1 MNPPGY
7 IPDGPMV
14 PEADSVD
21 FDIDLVRDAVLEN
34 SATKYLLK
42 LAKAGKILFCP
53 CSEVDWQPMTRMT
66 DLVRAFIFCGRLG
79 GQEPFLHLQATDCLT
94 ALGNPFCFDGGGK
107 VCHEALRELGLTDV
121 IEGGSYCWIKRR
133 IRSDGL
139 VIERLLLV
147 AFLEGD
153 PSEVYGR
160 LFQAPNPGPR
170 ILCAH
175 QSDWD
180 GSAIKA
186 AVFRAEVSK
195 PEVLVAKAGGLYPP
209 WIKGLQ
215 TYSDWKGV
223 SAYRTHHALPIPI
236 LEPRQFPNCH
246 VSTEPLCTEMVHGG
260 TAVHL
265 TREQYMEFDFDPNIT
280 VLVDTDDSAVVA
292 ALQATDPMVRP
303 LKLTGL
309 RLEDALVALKEALA
323 STNCDTVSTGRLG
336 LEDEATFIGE
346 MWEAMGVRQ
355 YMVVHTE
362 SETDNR
368 ALRGFQCDDL
378 DPMPL
383 GFMA

>member
-1 MNPPGY
+1 MHPPDY
-7 IPDGPMV
+7 IPDGMV
-14 PEADSVD
+14 PEPKD
-21 FDIDLVRDAVLEN
+21 FTPDDVLPVLDHFT
-34 SATKYLLK
+34 TKRLLS
-42 LAKAGKILFCP
+42 LAKAGNVLFCP
-53 CSEVDWQPMTRMT
+53 GSEVDWQPMTRMT
-66 DLVRAFIFCGRLG
+66 DLVRVFIFCGRFG
-79 GQEPFLHLQATDCLT
+79 GQEPFLHLQTTDCQT
-94 ALGNPFCFDGGGK
+94 ALGKTFCFDGYGD
-107 VCHEALRELGLTDV
+107 VCQEALRELGLADV
-121 IEGGSYCWIKRR
+121 IKGGSYQWIRRR
-133 IRSDGL
+133 IRSDGQ

-147 AFLEGD
+147 AFIEGD
-153 PSEVYGR
+153 PAEVYSR

-215 TYSDWKGV
+215 TYPDWKGV
-223 SAYRTHHALPIPI
+223 SAYRTLHALPIPI

-265 TREQYMEFDFDPNIT
+265 TLEQYMEFDLEPNVT
-280 VLVDTDDSAVVA
+280 VFVDTDDAAVVA

-309 RLEDALVALKEALA
+309 RLEEALA
-323 STNCDTVSTGRLG
+323 ALKAELARTNCQVVATGRLG

-346 MWEAMGVRQ
+346 MWEAMGAGKQ
-355 YMVVHTE
+355 LIVHTE
-362 SETDNR
+362 TEADNR
-368 ALRGFQCDDL
+368 ALRGHPCDDL
-378 DPMPL
+378 VRVEP
-383 GFMA
+383 